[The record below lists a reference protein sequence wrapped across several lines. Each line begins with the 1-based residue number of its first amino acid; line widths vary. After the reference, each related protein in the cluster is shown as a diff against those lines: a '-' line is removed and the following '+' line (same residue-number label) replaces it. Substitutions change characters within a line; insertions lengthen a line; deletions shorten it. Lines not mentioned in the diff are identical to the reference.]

1 MLSSLYA
8 RLALALVL
16 LVLLLSFA
24 FLLVSLQTGK
34 LYSQEL
40 NQQLNFQ
47 LAENLIKE
55 NNLSIDQG
63 RFDATAL
70 EHIFHTYMVV
80 NPSIEVYLLD
90 AQGKILSYS
99 APPGTVKL
107 EQVNLAP
114 VQAFLNKQL
123 RLPIIGDD
131 PRDSERKKVFSVAPI
146 GLQSNPQGYLYVVLA
161 GQQLESVASLLQGSY
176 ILRLGISVLL
186 LSALAGLVG
195 GLWLL
200 HRVTRRLRRLDE
212 AMMEFENAGF
222 SGFRQ
227 HLDFDTKSRDELGR
241 LGRSFNTMAQRIS
254 SHIGSLQQ
262 TDALRRELVA
272 NVSHD
277 LRTPIASLQGYL
289 ETLLIKE
296 DSLDEVQRREY
307 IVIALRHSERLGKL
321 VSELFELAKLDSGH
335 TEVHPEAFAPGELV
349 QDVMMKYQLLAQKND
364 INLIANIPENLP
376 FVHADIGL
384 IERVLANLLDNALEH
399 TPANGQVELNVF
411 EAEDAVRI
419 EVADNGSGIPR
430 EELPF
435 VFDRF
440 YQVNKSERQASG
452 GVGLGLAIAK
462 RIMDLH
468 TSSIEVFSE
477 PHSGTRFDFSLPV
490 YV

>member
-1 MLSSLYA
+1 MFSGLYA

-24 FLLVSLQTGK
+24 FLLVGLQTGK

-55 NNLSIDQG
+55 NKLSIEQG
-63 RFDATAL
+63 QFDAAAL
-70 EHIFHTYMVV
+70 ENIFHTYMVV

-114 VQAFLNKQL
+114 LQAFLNKQL
-123 RLPIIGDD
+123 RLPITGDD
-131 PRDSERKKVFSVAPI
+131 PRDSEKKKVFSVAPI

-161 GQQLESVASLLQGSY
+161 GQQLDSVASLLQGSY
-176 ILRLGISVLL
+176 ILRLGFSVLL
-186 LSALAGLVG
+186 LSALAGLIG

-212 AMMEFENAGF
+212 AMMDFENAGF
-222 SGFRQ
+222 SGFQQ
-227 HLDFDTKSRDELGR
+227 HQDFDTKSSDELGR

-296 DSLDEVQRREY
+296 DSLDEEQRREY

-335 TEVHPEAFAPGELV
+335 TEVHPEAFSPGELV
-349 QDVMMKYQLLAQKND
+349 QDVMMKYKLLAQKNNV
-364 INLIANIPENLP
+364 NLIANIPENLP

-411 EAEDAVRI
+411 EAEGAVRI

-440 YQVNKSERQASG
+440 YQVNKSERGASG

-468 TSSIEVFSE
+468 TGSIEVFSE

-490 YV
+490 YA